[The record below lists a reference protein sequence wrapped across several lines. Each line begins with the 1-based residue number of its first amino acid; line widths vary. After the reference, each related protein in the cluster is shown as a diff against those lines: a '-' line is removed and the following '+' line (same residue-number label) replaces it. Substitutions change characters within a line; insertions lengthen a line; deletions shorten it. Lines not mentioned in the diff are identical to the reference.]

1 MTLDCAIQVLTV
13 GTNLQDSSNRA
24 FWQATNGSEQPQ
36 VPAGQAWAPQALAL
50 ELAEGETRVM
60 QADSAAELP
69 SASSDCTTRS
79 EANPVYLLLYI
90 VSPQD
95 YQPAST
101 TALKNSSSCTNN
113 GDVLCRNAR

>member
-79 EANPVYLLLYI
+79 ETNAEVYLLLYCK
-90 VSPQD
+90 P
-95 YQPAST
+95 
-101 TALKNSSSCTNN
+101 
-113 GDVLCRNAR
+113 